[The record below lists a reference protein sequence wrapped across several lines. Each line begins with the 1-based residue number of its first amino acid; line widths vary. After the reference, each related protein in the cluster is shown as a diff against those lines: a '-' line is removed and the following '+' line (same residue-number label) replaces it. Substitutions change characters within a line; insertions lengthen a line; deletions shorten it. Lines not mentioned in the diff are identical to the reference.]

1 MAWGDLATNQMVS
14 YADAN
19 SGGFTLKPGQTNPG
33 TLQCMTKNDA
43 FTKYY
48 LLSSAST
55 DALASNQ
62 LMQKSFWTAA
72 TLLPYSY
79 TLYYADADGNP
90 NWGGFETQQD
100 ACAATFYSATV
111 YSSSSSIAVGMALF
125 YDNYGTIPLN
135 CTSYDQV
142 GGTFFRINDT
152 SIRFANDGFYG
163 GNVVYSASICVAPG
177 FSAIMTVGFAGRNYG
192 YRQGLYGSMS
202 NTNISNPAGENAVL
216 TDFWWAGNVLG
227 LSIYNESN
235 IVPPNGWTTI
245 GIDGVTYNRTSFTY
259 SYNSPTAR
267 WLYTLSL
274 TTNPFGTVSGV
285 TKTITLT

>member
-1 MAWGDLATNQMVS
+1 MAWGDLASNQMVS
-14 YADAN
+14 YSDAS
-19 SGGFTLKPGQTNPG
+19 SGGFTLKPGQTNSSSP
-33 TLQCMTKNDA
+33 QCMTKNDA
-43 FTKYY
+43 FTKYN
-48 LLSSAST
+48 LVATSNT
-55 DALASNQ
+55 NALASNQ

-79 TLYYADADGNP
+79 TFYYASADGDP
-90 NWGGFETQQD
+90 NWGGFNTSSE
-100 ACAATFYSATV
+100 ACAATSFSATV
-111 YSSSSSIAVGMALF
+111 YSSSSSIVVGMELF
-125 YDNYGTIPLN
+125 YDQYGTVPLN
-135 CTSYDQV
+135 CTSYDQSGYDYYKINSTLIQFV
-142 GGTFFRINDT
+142 NEGFF
-152 SIRFANDGFYG
+152 G
-163 GNVVYSASICVAPG
+163 GNQVYSTSACIT
-177 FSAIMTVGFAGRNYG
+177 FSATMTVGFAGRNYG
-192 YRQGLYGSMS
+192 YRQGIYGSMS

-235 IVPPNGWTTI
+235 VVPPNGWTTI

-274 TTNPFGTVSGV
+274 ATNPFGTVSGV